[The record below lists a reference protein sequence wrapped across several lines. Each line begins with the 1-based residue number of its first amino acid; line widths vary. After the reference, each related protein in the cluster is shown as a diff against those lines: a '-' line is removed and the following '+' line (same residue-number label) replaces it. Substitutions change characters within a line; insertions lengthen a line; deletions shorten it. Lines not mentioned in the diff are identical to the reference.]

1 MYIAITVQQN
11 VKNFRNKFVHVFEI
25 ATLYREDSDSDEE
38 WVEGNE
44 DEESYIKTKEGMKGV
59 FQCYFILKIF
69 FLELSFRFE

>member
-1 MYIAITVQQN
+1 M
-11 VKNFRNKFVHVFEI
+11 
-25 ATLYREDSDSDEE
+25 
-38 WVEGNE
+38 EGNE